1 MMKIA
6 IAGTNGLAQFI
17 GYYLSQ
23 ATPHNFVFLTRTAN
37 PGLKERDW
45 QVLVVDYE
53 DPASLAYTLKGID
66 VVISTICDS
75 AQYALV
81 EAAAAA
87 QVHHFIPSGFS
98 GPEQSAPRS
107 IGQGYWQ
114 GLIALLQHHAATSS
128 MRYTLFTCGVLY
140 ERFGPGGTNTLQIS
154 TLNNRH
160 SAVGEE
166 GNLLIDMR
174 LGKATIPV
182 TPSHEQLAVC
192 MTSARDVARYVVAAL
207 QTYEDMTVWPEE
219 FRFCTQRLTMSEL
232 VTICTRVRA
241 NTKSLSPGTPI
252 VPTFTTREALLHNHA
267 SAIQANNT
275 NQALSLAQHIAIAEA
290 HPALNFPVTSINL
303 PASILPYVYG
313 SGPEPTTS
321 ELFEV
326 WLARAWSTP
335 QPTPAPS
342 SANTS
347 GKQSGKSSRSGS
359 GQLSKEATPLGEN
372 PRKLS

>member
-1 MMKIA
+1 M
-6 IAGTNGLAQFI
+6 
-17 GYYLSQ
+17 
-23 ATPHNFVFLTRTAN
+23 
-37 PGLKERDW
+37 
-45 QVLVVDYE
+45 VDYE

-87 QVHHFIPSGFS
+87 QVHHFILSGFS

-182 TPSHEQLAVC
+182 IPSHEELAVC

-232 VTICTRVRA
+232 VTICTRVRGMYQPVQLVVLH
-241 NTKSLSPGTPI
+241 SIQHWPI
-252 VPTFTTREALLHNHA
+252 
-267 SAIQANNT
+267 
-275 NQALSLAQHIAIAEA
+275 
-290 HPALNFPVTSINL
+290 
-303 PASILPYVYG
+303 
-313 SGPEPTTS
+313 
-321 ELFEV
+321 
-326 WLARAWSTP
+326 
-335 QPTPAPS
+335 PAPS
-342 SANTS
+342 KHERYESWANTQYAIFVVT
-347 GKQSGKSSRSGS
+347 KQV
-359 GQLSKEATPLGEN
+359 LA
-372 PRKLS
+372 